1 MHILN
6 NPGAVVRRVLSVGL
20 LLAKTAKRALVVI
33 AWISIMFCA
42 PPSMALGLDC
52 LERAELYDVSLGS
65 RRYYYARSARYGG
78 YETAN
83 GSFVSFESWYSP
95 NYPELNVKVRS
106 PLSSGLSLIWGL
118 STGSRAEKF
127 TIQPG
132 VWLGLDYAT
141 ELTNNVFLVLNAMTL
156 IGGRLTE
163 HPCNADYG
171 SFGTFSVNCRL
182 AASHLSPE
190 ATLEYLFRESGQIES
205 SARLMFLWMF

>member
-6 NPGAVVRRVLSVGL
+6 NSGAVVRRVLSVGI
-20 LLAKTAKRALVVI
+20 LLAKTGKRALIVS
-33 AWISIMFCA
+33 AWISIMCCA
-42 PPSMALGLDC
+42 PPSMALGLDF
-52 LERAELYDVSLGS
+52 LERAQVYDVSLGS

-95 NYPELNVKVRS
+95 DYPELNIKFRS
-106 PLSSGLSLIWGL
+106 PLSSELSLIWGL

-132 VWLGLDYAT
+132 VWLGLDYVT
-141 ELTNNVFLVLNAMTL
+141 ELTDNVFIALNAMTL

-163 HPCNADYG
+163 RPCHADYG
-171 SFGTFSVNCRL
+171 PFGMFSVNCRL
-182 AASHLSPE
+182 AALDLAPE
-190 ATLEYLFRESGQIES
+190 ATLEYLFRVSGQIER
-205 SARLMFLWMF
+205 SARLMYLWVF